1 MMRISMQIPTGDT
14 LSVLV
19 PSFIHVLRC
28 LSCQG
33 NADYKR
39 TATRRDF
46 SWGKWS
52 LFPLFVFL
60 LNWAWRRQ
68 DSRIKGSK
76 LEGSVGY
83 RRICGKGE
91 R

>member
-1 MMRISMQIPTGDT
+1 MQIPTGDT

-19 PSFIHVLRC
+19 PSFIQLLRC
-28 LSCQG
+28 SSCQG
-33 NADYKR
+33 NTDYKR
-39 TATRRDF
+39 TATQLERLLM
-46 SWGKWS
+46 GKWS

-68 DSRIKGSK
+68 DRRTKGSK

-83 RRICGKGE
+83 KRSFGKE
-91 R
+91 RER